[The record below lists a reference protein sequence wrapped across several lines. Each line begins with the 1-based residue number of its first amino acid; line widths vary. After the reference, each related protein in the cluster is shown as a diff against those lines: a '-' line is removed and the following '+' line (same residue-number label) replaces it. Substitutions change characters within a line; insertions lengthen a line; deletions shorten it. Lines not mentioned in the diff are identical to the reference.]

1 MTGRQKNDLQ
11 SHISTLCKI
20 LPDVADLRDYEYA
33 KIFQKTDDYDYESF
47 NTMTYRYNTLSQAAK
62 YIEMAISSLNDAIFE
77 SEDRKR

>member
-33 KIFQKTDDYDYESF
+33 KIFHKTYDHDNESF
-47 NTMTYRYNTLSQAAK
+47 STMTYRYNTLSQATN
-62 YIEMAISSLNDAIFE
+62 YLEMAISSLNDVISE
-77 SEDRKR
+77 GEDR

>member
-1 MTGRQKNDLQ
+1 MTNRQKNDIQ

-47 NTMTYRYNTLSQAAK
+47 NTMAYRYNALSQAAK
-62 YIEMAISSLNDAIFE
+62 YLEMAISSLNDAI
-77 SEDRKR
+77 S